1 VPEFKVIV
9 HKRVFKFLK
18 NLKDEAE
25 KKRLKEAIFKLENYP
40 LTLRRLDVK
49 KLEGLERT
57 FRIRIGDFKIIF
69 HVDKREKVIYVTH
82 IGLRESIYKKI

>member
-57 FRIRIGDFKIIF
+57 FRIRIGDFRIIF
-69 HVDKREKVIYVTH
+69 MSIKRESNLCYTYRLKRIN
-82 IGLRESIYKKI
+82 L